1 MASSKQTKMTDYLP
15 KPKTPV
21 HNSIIENYFLTS
33 PGFRTARLT
42 KKVPVDW
49 PWGYVRELA
58 GHGPIGSPKD
68 EVPHI
73 QETLTK
79 LLKEKYDSKKV
90 DNAVAKG
97 LELANPGRP
106 GFMGTPSER
115 LAYYDALVYAEK
127 LLVNPG
133 WEGAL
138 INESPPIP
146 VTLEDKH
153 IAGTYTEEDTNKLKT
168 LSSEDLVFRQ
178 GLEGLFGGLKRHRKS
193 KKSKRGVKKRRT
205 TRKH

>member
-1 MASSKQTKMTDYLP
+1 MSTSSI
-15 KPKTPV
+15 V
-21 HNSIIENYFLTS
+21 ENYYLTS
-33 PGFRTARLT
+33 PGFRNARLS
-42 KKVPVDW
+42 KKVAVDS
-49 PWGYVRELA
+49 PWGYVGELA
-58 GHGPIGSPKD
+58 GYGPMDSPKD

-79 LLKEKYDSKKV
+79 LLKQKYDSKKV

-106 GFMGTPSER
+106 GFMGTSGER
-115 LAYYDALVYAEK
+115 YSYYEALAYAEK

-133 WEGAL
+133 WEANTSGDKYFM
-138 INESPPIP
+138 NQSPPIP
-146 VTLEDKH
+146 VTLTDKH
-153 IAGTYTEEDTNKLKT
+153 LSGTYTEEDTDKLKT

-178 GLEGLFGGLKRHRKS
+178 GLEGLFGGLKRHRKT
-193 KKSKRGVKKRRT
+193 KKFKRGGKKRRT